1 MVKKNDLVVRL
12 LLDNATFEG
21 NIRQSSKEVRKFRE
35 QVEKGTDI
43 LDNLTG
49 GLVKGAMKYASW
61 GAAAAAAGKLVT
73 DVYMSSEQA
82 ADEWRRIQ
90 TQCTEAY
97 SFFVKS
103 IESGSWSNFFGNLSK
118 AIEDAAELY
127 DKLDR
132 LGSIKTNNSAA
143 IAIVRNAIA
152 EANRQLAD
160 KSISVEQRKALQASI
175 KQNEARLRGMMS
187 EQSTAGKQAGFAQ
200 IKQSLS
206 GYGLTDKQM
215 REATYQLINKG
226 QKYYDEMDAVIKEWE
241 ASNSRTTQNI
251 SGNWGAMT
259 KTAGNAPMPDYVK
272 LAYAVKQGESDP
284 NRIGGMQTYVDAI
297 NYAAQAEREARTALR
312 QANRGVGGTSGGTT
326 PKRGSAKAVEDEIE
340 VGSLTYI
347 NNLISKLIRQKD
359 ATVDTSKQAAIDE
372 KIAELVRQRI
382 NLMYSSKGATP
393 PQLEAIGGSVG
404 DVSIGTPTIDSD
416 GVSEAM
422 RGIAAY
428 NEAIAKMREEA
439 ADGAMET
446 AINGLGNA
454 FRNLGSCIG
463 DTAGQVMMF
472 AAQSAAS
479 IAQLIAQNV
488 SLMASAQAV
497 SLAGAAKNAFQLPFP
512 FNLAMYASMAATIF
526 GIFASLPKFAEGGI
540 VGGIST
546 GDRNLVRV
554 NGGEMILTTAQQQR
568 LFNILNGKGGA
579 ASGGNV
585 RFVIDG
591 DALVG
596 VVDNYTRKRGVLL

>member
-1 MVKKNDLVVRL
+1 MAAKNDLIVRL
-12 LLDNATFEG
+12 LLDNAQFVG
-21 NIRQSSKEVRKFRE
+21 GVRSSSKEMMQMRASI
-35 QVEKGTDI
+35 EKGTDI
-43 LDNLTG
+43 LDSLTG
-49 GLVKGAMKYASW
+49 GLIKGAMKFASW
-61 GAAAAAAGKLVT
+61 GAAAAAAGKLVA

-103 IESGSWSNFFGNLSK
+103 IESGSWTNFFGNLSK

-160 KSISVEQRKALQASI
+160 KSITDEQRKALQSSI

-215 REATYQLINKG
+215 REATYNLINKG
-226 QKYYDEMDAVIKEWE
+226 QKYYDEMDAVIKEWV
-241 ASNSRTTQNI
+241 ASNSKGTQNF
-251 SGNWGAMT
+251 SGNWGAFT
-259 KTAGNAPMPDYVK
+259 KSLDDDAMPGYVK

-326 PKRGSAKAVEDEIE
+326 PKRGSANAVEDEIE

-347 NNLISKLIRQKD
+347 NNLISKLTRQRD

-372 KIAELVRQRI
+372 QIAELVRQRI
-382 NLMYSSKGATP
+382 KLNYGDRKMENIGATSTP
-393 PQLEAIGGSVG
+393 TTFADAGGAAEALSEKIKKIKEAQEATNMLRKELTDDAMQSSVYGLIDAFSALG
-404 DVSIGTPTIDSD
+404 DVVG
-416 GVSEAM
+416 G
-422 RGIAAY
+422 
-428 NEAIAKMREEA
+428 
-439 ADGAMET
+439 
-446 AINGLGNA
+446 
-454 FRNLGSCIG
+454 
-463 DTAGQVMMF
+463 TAGKFISF

-479 IAQLIAQNV
+479 IAQLLSQNAQ
-488 SLMASAQAV
+488 LLASAQAAA
-497 SLAGAAKNAFQLPFP
+497 LGGAAKSAFQLPFP
-512 FNLAMYASMAATIF
+512 FNLAMWASLSATVL
-526 GIFASLPKFAEGGI
+526 GIFASLPKFADGGI
-540 VGGIST
+540 VGGLSG
-546 GDRNLVRV
+546 GDRNLARV
-554 NGGEMILTTAQQQR
+554 NAGEMILNNTQQR
-568 LFNILNGKGGA
+568 RLFAMLDGKAAPSGGA
-579 ASGGNV
+579 VTFRISG
-585 RFVIDG
+585 DT
-591 DALVG
+591 LVG
-596 VVDNYTRKRGVLL
+596 VLENYNRKTRATL